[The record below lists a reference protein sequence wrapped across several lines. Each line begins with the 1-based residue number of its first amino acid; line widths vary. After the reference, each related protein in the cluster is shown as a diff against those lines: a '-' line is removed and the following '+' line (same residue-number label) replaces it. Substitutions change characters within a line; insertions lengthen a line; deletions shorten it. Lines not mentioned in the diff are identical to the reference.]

1 MRENGAYTEDVFLSN
16 ARLKVE
22 GICAIYPVKTETG
35 LKMEI
40 NTKVS
45 KAVLYCSLTPYHFT
59 LKPAVKAAL
68 STVPIK
74 ACGKDWTS
82 SQNNRRL
89 NAFTLALRAV
99 PDCSTSP
106 AASRRDANTVSCVFP
121 LVSPSCLYTPVSF
134 LSLRFHLTGEEW
146 SVFLHPVGIVICFSW
161 TGPTPLTR
169 SFNSVDFVDR
179 KKNAVLFANGKAL
192 SSLAM
197 WVKRS

>member
-1 MRENGAYTEDVFLSN
+1 MGVFCYLITTFKCLVNTIS
-16 ARLKVE
+16 AAFGCEGERCVLKMSFCQTRDS
-22 GICAIYPVKTETG
+22 GCICAIYPVKTETG

-74 ACGKDWTS
+74 ACGKDCTS

-134 LSLRFHLTGEEW
+134 LSLRFHLTGEE
-146 SVFLHPVGIVICFSW
+146 
-161 TGPTPLTR
+161 
-169 SFNSVDFVDR
+169 
-179 KKNAVLFANGKAL
+179 
-192 SSLAM
+192 
-197 WVKRS
+197 